1 MGATR
6 QNNEDQPLYQHQL
19 EAILRGIKFE
29 ELEAIGA
36 LWRVGYRKPRKV
48 EANARSVRK
57 RSGAGAGRVVDFNIP
72 SPLTGRD
79 RQGGGRR
86 VPHVSIKPIPATGPR
101 IKDEGLLEGKG
112 RNRQRGSQ
120 HIDYLAA
127 GAKLTIGSHLDY
139 LRRQFES
146 HDPGGDLHVDMLDEQ
161 VMRAEQNRLSYYS
174 NIPGGI
180 ARHKSLFDAAERCE
194 PGPKRFYLQVHTEAL
209 DALKELVKADD
220 ASFLM
225 QRVFDQLQSERGKR
239 KAITAAK
246 GRRLKEFRAT
256 VASGS
261 RKEVADWLKELDDH
275 PQLKGKVFGKPGR
288 AGRIQFRMVFELPV
302 GLSAAERHAVMRD
315 FCDELGADGLMVV
328 AAIHQP
334 DQTNDKRNYHIHLD
348 AYDRPAKWLD
358 GQGCWDFEYK
368 VRKNGKDTYPLRQNK
383 VRYSEP
389 PARIFRERYIRIV
402 ERVRDGRDDIA
413 EFLKGTYK
421 DNHIDLTPLDHMG
434 PRAIGLE
441 KRGVVTAVGIENAR
455 RIISDEIRH
464 AENQAQNEYLKE
476 MEALLQRFQSAKRDA
491 AASDALMKFI
501 DLRKKIADRRLQAEL
516 GRITVRM
523 MRSRADAVIR
533 TLTPEPGRPVVPQK
547 GDVALLEKARA
558 HVAWIESHA
567 PSEEMIAAEQRLL
580 DDLAK
585 ATAKAK
591 AKVLAVCSEP
601 TVGQS
606 VAIQDINE
614 ADVSTAGKKQTKPSQ
629 FDEFKRQRLHS
640 WLDEH
645 IEDPA
650 YIRMEPSAPLRGERM
665 PKAIHTL
672 MKQFAREPEF
682 LDRFETERARRSS
695 LPSPTAGVVEQ
706 PVSKPLPTS
715 PSLDSEQTSHPKL
728 NGSRG
733 GLLISISAK
742 PQSDV
747 QSSGNPSGTINP
759 ASVRGD
765 HGGSPADPERHE
777 NSRLMPTTASVKPE
791 PHSSNLVR
799 ENKATAA
806 QLTLMH
812 QKIQARKKRRRSPDS
827 VGFNRSEQSYARD
840 DHELNSASEQ
850 EVQADRLRRAVLK
863 EAINGTPLVT
873 TGHSTDQ
880 GIQLHTDTDVSD
892 DTKKD
897 DGRARIEPRV
907 TSMGKPS
914 GPEPD
919 HAVGSPRVT
928 DPPTKRETSGV
939 QADQKPIGATEPSK
953 GPPPLLRAKGRDDD
967 SPPVPGSSRGHGR

>member
-1 MGATR
+1 MGANR

-19 EAILRGIKFE
+19 EAILRRVKFE
-29 ELEAIGA
+29 DLAAIGA
-36 LWRVGYRKPRKV
+36 LWRVGYRKPKEV
-48 EANARSVRK
+48 EASTLSVRK
-57 RSGAGAGRVVDFNIP
+57 RSGADAGRVVDFNIP

-79 RQGGGRR
+79 RQGGDRR
-86 VPHVSIKPIPATGPR
+86 VPHVSIKPIQATGPR
-101 IKDEGLLEGKG
+101 IKGERLLEGKG
-112 RNRQRGSQ
+112 RNRQRGAQ

-127 GAKLTIGSHLDY
+127 GAKVTIGSHLDY

-146 HDPGGDLHVDMLDEQ
+146 HDPFGDLHINMRDEQ
-161 VMRAEQNRLSYYS
+161 VMRDEQNRLSYYS

-180 ARHKSLFDAAERCE
+180 ERHKSLFDAAERCE
-194 PGPKRFYLQVHTEAL
+194 PGPKRFHLQVHTEAL
-209 DALKELVKADD
+209 AALEELVEAND

-225 QRVFDQLQSERGKR
+225 QRMFDRLRSERAKR

-246 GRRLKEFRAT
+246 GRRFKEFRAT

-261 RKEVADWLKELDDH
+261 RSEVTEWLRELKDH
-275 PQLKGKVFGKPGR
+275 PRLKGRVSGKPGR
-288 AGRIQFRMVFELPV
+288 AGRVQFRMVFELPV
-302 GLSAAERHAVMRD
+302 GLSAVERHAVMRD
-315 FCDELGADGLMVV
+315 FCNKLGDDGHMFV

-334 DQTNDKRNYHIHLD
+334 DRTNDKRNYHIHVDL
-348 AYDRPAKWLD
+348 YDRPAKWLD
-358 GQGCWDFEYK
+358 DHGLWDFEYK
-368 VRKNGKDTYPLRQNK
+368 VRRNGKDTYPLRQNK
-383 VRYSEP
+383 VRYSQP
-389 PARIFRERYIRIV
+389 PARLFRERYIEIV
-402 ERVRDGRDDIA
+402 EGIRNRREHVA
-413 EFLKGTYK
+413 KFLMGTYT
-421 DNHIDLTPLDHMG
+421 DNGIDLTPLDHMG

-441 KRGVVTAVGIENAR
+441 KRGVVTAVGTENAR

-464 AENQAQNEYLKE
+464 AEKRARTEYWKE
-476 MEALLQRFQSAKRDA
+476 TEAVLQTFRSAKRDGH
-491 AASDALMKFI
+491 ASDALFSFI

-523 MRSRADAVIR
+523 KRSRADAVIR
-533 TLTPEPGRPVVPQK
+533 TLTPEPGRPVVSQK

-567 PSEEMIAAEQRLL
+567 PSEDMIAAEQRLL

-585 ATAKAK
+585 AAAKAK

-629 FDEFKRQRLHS
+629 FDELKRQRLHS

-650 YIRMEPSAPLRGERM
+650 YIRMEPSAFLRGERM

-706 PVSKPLPTS
+706 PVSRSLPTS

-733 GLLISISAK
+733 GLLISTSAK

-747 QSSGNPSGTINP
+747 QSSRNPSGTINP

-765 HGGSPADPERHE
+765 HGGSPTDPERHE

-791 PHSSNLVR
+791 PHSSNLVH

-827 VGFNRSEQSYARD
+827 VGFNRSEQSYERD
-840 DHELNSASEQ
+840 DYELNSAGEQ

-873 TGHSTDQ
+873 TGHSTGQ
-880 GIQLHTDTDVSD
+880 GIQPHTDPDVSD
-892 DTKKD
+892 DAKKD
-897 DGRARIEPRV
+897 DGRARIEPRDP
-907 TSMGKPS
+907 SMRKPS
-914 GPEPD
+914 GSD
-919 HAVGSPRVT
+919 RVIGSPRVT
-928 DPPTKRETSGV
+928 DPHSKRETSGV
-939 QADQKPIGATEPSK
+939 QADQKPIAATGPSK
-953 GPPPLLRAKGRDDD
+953 GSPPLLRAKGRDDG
-967 SPPVPGSSRGHGR
+967 SPPVPESSRGHGR